1 MTQVKG
7 INFVMKKWVLL
18 TLISVSAFAA
28 VFIPA
33 WLIQPFKLQTSETV
47 KYAYVIRRFSPWLTL
62 ALLILLIFIIIRNY
76 KKSFGRWWQKGAAL
90 FLLIVCLFPVWFS
103 RQNHFEWM
111 FNPLTSASYVSS
123 SKADFV
129 EPADMVLSV
138 KINGDQAAYPV
149 RLLAYH
155 HLVQDVV
162 GGKPIV
168 ATY

>member
-1 MTQVKG
+1 
-7 INFVMKKWVLL
+7 MKKWILL
-18 TLISVSAFAA
+18 TLISVSAFAII
-28 VFIPA
+28 FIPA
-33 WLIQPFKLQTSETV
+33 WLIQPFKAQTSQTV
-47 KYAYVIRRFSPWLTL
+47 HCAFMLRRFSSWLTL
-62 ALLILLIFIIIRNY
+62 ALLALLIFALIRNY
-76 KKSFGRWWQKGAAL
+76 RSFGRWWQKAGAL
-90 FLLIVCLFPVWFS
+90 ILLIICVFSAWFA

-111 FNPLTSASYVSS
+111 FNPLKNPGYVAA

-129 EPADMVLSV
+129 EPSDMVLAV
-138 KINGDQAAYPV
+138 KINGEDAAYPV

>member
-1 MTQVKG
+1 
-7 INFVMKKWVLL
+7 MKKWILW
-18 TLISVSAFAA
+18 TLISVFAFAT

-33 WLIQPFKLQTSETV
+33 WLIQPFKAQTSQTV
-47 KYAYVIRRFSPWLTL
+47 HYAFILRRFSPWLTL
-62 ALLILLIFIIIRNY
+62 ALLGLLIFALIRNY
-76 KKSFGRWWQKGAAL
+76 KSFGRWWQKAGAL
-90 FLLIVCLFPVWFS
+90 LLLIICLFSAWFA

-111 FNPLTSASYVSS
+111 FNPLKNPAYAAA

-129 EPADMVLSV
+129 DPSDMVLGV
-138 KINGDQAAYPV
+138 KINGEDAAYPV

-155 HLVQDVV
+155 HLVQDTV

>member
-1 MTQVKG
+1 
-7 INFVMKKWVLL
+7 MKKWILL

-28 VFIPA
+28 IFIPA

-47 KYAYVIRRFSPWLTL
+47 KYAYIIRRFSPWMTL
-62 ALLILLIFIIIRNY
+62 VLLVLLIFVMIRNY
-76 KKSFGRWWQKGAAL
+76 KSFGRWWQKAAAL
-90 FLLIVCLFPVWFS
+90 FLLIVCLFSAWFS

-111 FNPLTSASYVSS
+111 FNPLASASYVSS

-129 EPADMVLSV
+129 EPSDMVLSV

>member
-1 MTQVKG
+1 
-7 INFVMKKWVLL
+7 VLR
-18 TLISVSAFAA
+18 
-28 VFIPA
+28 
-33 WLIQPFKLQTSETV
+33 K
-47 KYAYVIRRFSPWLTL
+47 FSPWITIVLS
-62 ALLILLIFIIIRNY
+62 ALLILVLILKF
-76 KKSFGRWWQKGAAL
+76 KTFGRWWQKVGAL
-90 FLLIVCLFPVWFS
+90 SLLIVCLFSAWFA

-111 FNPLTSASYVSS
+111 FNPLSKAAYVPS

-129 EPADMVLSV
+129 ESSDMVLAV
-138 KINGDQAAYPV
+138 RINGDEVAYPV

>member
-1 MTQVKG
+1 
-7 INFVMKKWVLL
+7 MKKWILL
-18 TLISVSAFAA
+18 TLIGVAAFAT

-33 WLIQPFKLQTSETV
+33 WLIQPFKAQTSQTV
-47 KYAYVIRRFSPWLTL
+47 HFAFILRKLSPWLTPL
-62 ALLILLIFIIIRNY
+62 LTAILILILIRTH
-76 KKSFGRWWQKGAAL
+76 KTFGRWWQKAGAV
-90 FLLIVCLFPVWFS
+90 FLLIICLFSAWFA

-111 FNPLTSASYVSS
+111 FNPLKNPAYTSAT
-123 SKADFV
+123 KANFV
-129 EPADMVLSV
+129 EPSDMVLSV
-138 KINGDQAAYPV
+138 RINEEQAAYPV

>member
-1 MTQVKG
+1 
-7 INFVMKKWVLL
+7 MKKWILL
-18 TLISVSAFAA
+18 TLISVCTFAI

-33 WLIQPFKLQTSETV
+33 WLIQPFKAQTSETV
-47 KYAYVIRRFSPWLTL
+47 KYAFILRKFSPWVTL
-62 ALLILLIFIIIRNY
+62 LLSSILIFILIKTY
-76 KKSFGRWWQKGAAL
+76 KSFPRWWQKAGA
-90 FLLIVCLFPVWFS
+90 LLLLGICLFSAWFA

-111 FNPLTSASYVSS
+111 FNPAKNPSYVSV

-129 EPADMVLSV
+129 EPSDMVLSV
-138 KINGDQAAYPV
+138 RINGEEAAYPV

-162 GGKPIV
+162 GGTPIV

>member
-1 MTQVKG
+1 M
-7 INFVMKKWVLL
+7 
-18 TLISVSAFAA
+18 
-28 VFIPA
+28 
-33 WLIQPFKLQTSETV
+33 
-47 KYAYVIRRFSPWLTL
+47 
-62 ALLILLIFIIIRNY
+62 IRNY
-76 KKSFGRWWQKGAAL
+76 KSFGRWWQKAAAL
-90 FLLIVCLFPVWFS
+90 FLLIICLFSVWFS

-111 FNPLTSASYVSS
+111 FNPVARASYVSS

-129 EPADMVLSV
+129 EPSDMVLSV
-138 KINGDQAAYPV
+138 KINGEQAAYPV

>member
-1 MTQVKG
+1 
-7 INFVMKKWVLL
+7 MKKWILL
-18 TLISVSAFAA
+18 TVISVSAFAT

-33 WLIQPFKLQTSETV
+33 WLIQPFKAQTSQTV
-47 KYAYVIRRFSPWLTL
+47 HYAYMFRRVSSWLTL
-62 ALLILLIFIIIRNY
+62 LFLAVLIFILILNY
-76 KKSFGRWWQKGAAL
+76 KNLGRWWQKATAFL
-90 FLLIVCLFPVWFS
+90 LLIVCLFSAWFA

-111 FNPLTSASYVSS
+111 FNPLKNPAFVAA

-129 EPADMVLSV
+129 NPSDMVLGV
-138 KINGDQAAYPV
+138 KINGDDAAYPV

-155 HLVQDVV
+155 HLVQDTV